1 MAMWQLIALARP
13 AIFRRYLR
21 EILDNIGPHQVVW
34 ATDGPVFEPLIS
46 SARFIE
52 IMKGLTK
59 KGADGIVF
67 TQEEVDAMLGGN
79 AARIFKL
86 KK

>member
-1 MAMWQLIALARP
+1 
-13 AIFRRYLR
+13 
-21 EILDNIGPHQVVW
+21 
-34 ATDGPVFEPLIS
+34 
-46 SARFIE
+46 
-52 IMKGLTK
+52 MKGLTK